1 MSILLEDIVWCYRN
15 LLGREPVLD
24 EIVEVQQKT
33 TDFKQL
39 VMDCVHLPEFAN
51 RLMSG
56 NSPNPD
62 GNFSLP
68 SVLNRLNID
77 ISATE
82 DELGKCVSKIKET
95 WEHLGTEKAHWSV
108 LSVDTFLPD
117 SLRQSI
123 DSFWASG
130 DAEATQATRVISQFG
145 AGQFEQKVCVEFGCG
160 VGRVTISFAKLYK
173 VIHAYDISR
182 THLAYANARA
192 HEVGA
197 NNIEFHE
204 CSSDFR
210 LAIEPCDFF
219 YSVIVLQ
226 HNPPPVIL
234 ALIRNALKALKHGGI
249 AMFQVPTYIAG
260 YSFNLREWLT
270 LDQTLQMEMHCVPQ
284 DAVLEIISATGC
296 RLLNLREDGYSNA
309 IIGMV
314 SNTFLCVK
322 STSL

>member
-1 MSILLEDIVWCYRN
+1 MSVLSEDVVWCYHN

-39 VMDCVHLPEFAN
+39 VMDCVHLSAFTN
-51 RLMSG
+51 RLKRA

-62 GNFSLP
+62 VNFSIQ
-68 SVLNRLNID
+68 SVLNRLNIEV
-77 ISATE
+77 SATE
-82 DELGKCVSKIKET
+82 EELGKCASKIKET

-117 SLRQSI
+117 SLHQSI

-130 DAEATQATRVISQFG
+130 QAEAAQAIQVLSQFG
-145 AGQFEQKVCVEFGCG
+145 SGQFEQKVCVEYGCG
-160 VGRVTISFAKLYK
+160 VGRLTFGLAETYK
-173 VIHAYDISR
+173 IVHAYDISR
-182 THLAYANARA
+182 THLAHAKARA
-192 HEVGA
+192 DEVGA
-197 NNIEFHE
+197 SNIEFHE

-210 LAIEPCDFF
+210 GTIAPCDFF

-234 ALIRNALKALKHGGI
+234 TIIRNALKALKPGGV

-260 YSFNLREWLT
+260 YSFSLPNWLAT
-270 LDQTLQMEMHCVPQ
+270 DQTLLIEMHCVPQ
-284 DAVLEIISATGC
+284 DAVMEIVSVSGC
-296 RLLNLREDGYSNA
+296 RLLSVREDGYSNEM
-309 IIGMV
+309 IGMV
-314 SNTFLCVK
+314 SNTFLCAK
-322 STSL
+322 